1 VQQTQQFKIRVLVGD
16 TSVRSRL
23 VLSGMID
30 AVPFLEVVETAQT
43 KEELLFKAVASY
55 PDLIVTQA
63 GLTMS
68 GKLPAFTPLYGE
80 GSSLLLMGSPKI
92 TRSIYSHP
100 EGILSFRQ
108 KGPGEKETFQTKEAC
123 KTGLLNKLREL
134 AGLHTMVRPVEEISS
149 KATTSYSWRQPA
161 SDLVS
166 GLVPEGP
173 LSVIVLGASTG
184 GSTAIEY
191 LIKDLALQQPA
202 VILVAVH
209 MPEKF
214 TKRLAQRLQKLTKWK
229 VEEGVHGK
237 VLASHTIVIAPGG
250 NNMRVTPHPFW
261 PNLLSLEVEK
271 SEALDSPSVNELMI
285 SAAKCAREQVLGVI
299 MTGMGQDGTLGAR
312 EIIRQGGIVIAQDE
326 ATSSIYGMAKAAVES
341 GAVNGEFALGQINS
355 IINRFVADRHRSH
368 MLQRIAIG

>member
-1 VQQTQQFKIRVLVGD
+1 
-16 TSVRSRL
+16 
-23 VLSGMID
+23 MID

-43 KEELLFKAVASY
+43 KEELLLKAVASY

-100 EGILSFRQ
+100 EGIQSFRQ
-108 KGPGEKETFQTKEAC
+108 KGPGEKEAFQTKEAC

-134 AGLHTMVRPVEEISS
+134 AGLHTMVKPVEEISG
-149 KATTSYSWRQPA
+149 KATASYSWRQPA
-161 SDLVS
+161 SDLIS

-191 LIKDLALQQPA
+191 LIKDLTLQQPA

-229 VEEGVHGK
+229 VEEGVQGK
-237 VLASHTIVIAPGG
+237 VLASQTIVIAPGG
-250 NNMRVTPHPFW
+250 NNMRVIPHPFW

-271 SEALDSPSVNELMI
+271 SETLDSPSVNELMI

-299 MTGMGQDGTLGAR
+299 MTGMGQDGTLGAK

>member
-1 VQQTQQFKIRVLVGD
+1 VQQTQQNKIRVLVGD

-80 GSSLLLMGSPKI
+80 GSSLLLMGSSKI

-108 KGPGEKETFQTKEAC
+108 KGPGEKEAFQTKETC

-134 AGLHTMVRPVEEISS
+134 ASLHTMVRPVEEISS
-149 KATTSYSWRQPA
+149 KATASYSWRQPA

-166 GLVPEGP
+166 GLVPESP

-229 VEEGVHGK
+229 VEEGVQGK

-299 MTGMGQDGTLGAR
+299 MTGMGQDGTLGAK